1 LTKGGALTYKRVP
14 INSYVKKAGFS
25 SMAHHISAKKRIRQT
40 ERRSEVNRSRVSR
53 IRTFVKKVETLIAT
67 GDKSAA
73 HDALRVAEP
82 ELMKGVQAGILHK
95 NTASRKVSRLAARI
109 KSL

>member
-1 LTKGGALTYKRVP
+1 
-14 INSYVKKAGFS
+14 
-25 SMAHHISAKKRIRQT
+25 MAHHISAKKRIRQT
-40 ERRSEVNRSRVSR
+40 ERRTEVNRSRTSR
-53 IRTFVKKVETLIAT
+53 IRTFVKKVEALIAG

-73 HDALRVAEP
+73 ADALRVTEP
-82 ELMKGVQAGILHK
+82 EMMKGVQAGVLHK

>member
-1 LTKGGALTYKRVP
+1 
-14 INSYVKKAGFS
+14 
-25 SMAHHISAKKRIRQT
+25 MAHHSSAKKRIRQT
-40 ERRSEVNRSRVSR
+40 ERRTVVNRARVSR
-53 IRTFVKKVETLIAT
+53 LRTFVKKVETLIAS

-73 HDALRVAEP
+73 AEALKVAEP
-82 ELMKGVQAGILHK
+82 ELMRGVQAGVLHK